1 MAVFNDRVFL
11 ADTLPRV
18 SRDRALALSRSQKY
32 TRHNQRRFTARLA
45 RSSILSANES
55 PGDFKLKVLQ
65 QIEEDIDGG
74 AIEEV
79 RVLLTT
85 NFLIYSSM
93 HRRWDRIRSMVIQRS
108 KNIIIFHLQGKMP
121 INLIPVYYHASSIL
135 NYGFDQASISDAP
148 VWYQDTSPSLRY
160 WLMSRWVQVD
170 LALVDTYFDCEWNES
185 IEIFRYQVGIHEYGT
200 TLMRTHPMTQ
210 EHKCRTGPETM
221 RTVSIKLTASWFKL
235 VTFEIRDFEKVRR
248 VEQV

>member
-11 ADTLPRV
+11 VDTLPRV
-18 SRDRALALSRSQKY
+18 SRDRALSLSRSQKY

-93 HRRWDRIRSMVIQRS
+93 HRRWDRIKSMVIQRS

-135 NYGFDQASISDAP
+135 NYGFDQASISDTP
-148 VWYQDTSPSLRY
+148 VWYQDTSRVWGIDLCPVEYKSTRR
-160 WLMSRWVQVD
+160 WLILVLIVSEMNQLEFSD
-170 LALVDTYFDCEWNES
+170 TKLACMC
-185 IEIFRYQVGIHEYGT
+185 VGP
-200 TLMRTHPMTQ
+200 L
-210 EHKCRTGPETM
+210 
-221 RTVSIKLTASWFKL
+221 
-235 VTFEIRDFEKVRR
+235 
-248 VEQV
+248 